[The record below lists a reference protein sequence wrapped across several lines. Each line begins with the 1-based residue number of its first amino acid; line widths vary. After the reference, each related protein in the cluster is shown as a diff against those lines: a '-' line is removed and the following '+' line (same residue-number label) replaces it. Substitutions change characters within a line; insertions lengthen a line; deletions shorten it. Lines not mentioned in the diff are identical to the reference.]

1 MIEVKQDHK
10 LQFPTIEV
18 PKYNESDDEGVNIAR
33 QTNIEGV
40 LVPLFRF
47 NNLTITFEMVQF
59 MRLTCDRVPEIR
71 IEIKDFL
78 DLIKIMDSPGLD
90 NILYMQIVPPFD
102 DAYKKIQLAF
112 YITDTNIIGNIV
124 SLTGVYYV
132 PKFFDTVM
140 KPYGIISSY
149 ELFNNI
155 ANDYSLGF
163 CSNVDDSPDERYVYN
178 PNKPVTEFMDNEI
191 EFTGEKEHVFTWWI
205 DFWNNINFVD
215 LFKEYNEIC
224 SDDDMQIWLSNT
236 FKATDNEE
244 NEPYQQ
250 IAAFSNHPAFTS
262 SPMYIVDYKPISRSA
277 LITDCNFETYS
288 MDDLEASSTLIQDGD
303 VHNDIFTKYQ
313 YGGEVF
319 GDFNYLSQ
327 RACRSMFLNKVNS
340 QCIEVTLSTPM
351 LGLIKGDHV
360 NVWWYDIGNQTAK
373 NIDTSGIESNA
384 PLPDDPEGSRDG
396 DVPIV
401 INKTVSGQY
410 YIVDI
415 EFNYVGGMCWEN
427 KYILSRSA
435 ENIQR
440 INPPSNES
448 FMK

>member
-18 PKYNESDDEGVNIAR
+18 PKYNESDDEGANVAK

-47 NNLTITFEMVQF
+47 NNLTITFEMVRT

-112 YITDTNIIGNIV
+112 YITDTNIDGNIIT
-124 SLTGVYYV
+124 LTGTYYV
-132 PKFFDTVM
+132 PKFFDTIM

-149 ELFNNI
+149 ELFNTI
-155 ANDYSLGF
+155 SNDYSLGF
-163 CSNVDDSPDERYVYN
+163 CSNVKDSPDERYIYN
-178 PNKPVTEFMDNEI
+178 PNKPVTEFMNREV
-191 EFTGEKEHVFTWWI
+191 EFSGEKEQVFTWWI

-215 LFKEYNEIC
+215 LFKEYTEIC
-224 SDDDMQIWLSNT
+224 SDEDMQIWLSDT
-236 FKATDNEE
+236 FKSTDNEE
-244 NEPYQQ
+244 NKPYQQ

-262 SPMYIVDYKPISRSA
+262 SPMYITDYKPISQSS
-277 LITDCNFETYS
+277 LITDRNFETYS
-288 MDDLEASSTLIQDGD
+288 MDNLEASSTLIQDGD
-303 VHNDIFTKYQ
+303 VHNNIFTKYQ

-319 GDFNYLSQ
+319 GDFDYLSQ
-327 RACRSMFLNKVNS
+327 RACRDMFLNKINS
-340 QCIEVTLSTPM
+340 QCIEVVIKTPM

-360 NVWWYDIGNQTAK
+360 NVWWYDIGNQTAN
-373 NIDTSGIESNA
+373 NIDSSNIESNI
-384 PLPDDPEGSRDG
+384 PIPEDPEGSREG
-396 DVPIV
+396 EVPIV
-401 INKTVSGQY
+401 INKTISGQY

-415 EFNYVGGMCWEN
+415 EFNYIGGMCWEN

-440 INPPSNES
+440 VNPPSNES
-448 FMK
+448 FMS

>member
-18 PKYNESDDEGVNIAR
+18 PKYNESDDEGANIAK

-40 LVPLFRF
+40 FVPLFRF
-47 NNLTITFEMVQF
+47 NNLTITFEMVQN
-59 MRLTCDRVPEIR
+59 MKLTCTCVPEIHV
-71 IEIKDFL
+71 EIKDFL
-78 DLIKIMDSPGLD
+78 DFIKIMDTPGLD
-90 NILYMQIVPPFD
+90 NILYMQILPPFD

-112 YITDTNIIGNIV
+112 YITNTSIDGNV
-124 SLTGVYYV
+124 VTLEGTYYV

-140 KPYGIISSY
+140 KPYGMLSSY
-149 ELFNNI
+149 ELFESI

-163 CSNVDDSPDERYVYN
+163 CSNVDDSTDERYIYN
-178 PNKPVTEFMDNEI
+178 PNKTAIDFMNNEI

-215 LFKEYNEIC
+215 LFKEYNEIY
-224 SDDDMQIWLSNT
+224 SDEDMQIWMFDN

-244 NEPYQQ
+244 NKPYKQ
-250 IAAFSNHPAFTS
+250 IAAFSNNPVFVS
-262 SPMYIVDYKPISRSA
+262 NPMYIDDYVPTTRAA

-288 MDDLEASSTLIQDGD
+288 MNDLEASSILIQDGD
-303 VHNDIFTKYQ
+303 VHNNIFTKYQ

-327 RACRSMFLNKVNS
+327 RACRDMFLNKINS
-340 QCIEVTLSTPM
+340 QCIEVTTKIPV

-373 NIDTSGIESNA
+373 NLDTSGVESNVA
-384 PLPDDPEGSRDG
+384 IPEDVEGSREG
-396 DVPIV
+396 EVPMV
-401 INKTVSGQY
+401 INKTISGQY

-415 EFNYVGGMCWEN
+415 EFNYIGGMNWEN

-435 ENIQR
+435 EGIQR